1 MYGGC
6 NMQKNEKSYIN
17 TNSYI
22 DKLINQCFS
31 ILPLYEENDNC
42 QILSQK
48 VDNIIYKLN
57 GFFNMNNF
65 DTVVITDI
73 LSYTNNLK
81 SFKSHKEVRCCVL
94 KVCSLLASL
103 KVVD

>member
-1 MYGGC
+1 
-6 NMQKNEKSYIN
+6 MQKNEESYID

-31 ILPLYEENDNC
+31 ILPLYEENSNC
-42 QILSQK
+42 KILSQK
-48 VDNIIYKLN
+48 VDNILYKLN

-65 DTVVITDI
+65 DTVVIADI

-81 SFKSHKEVRCCVL
+81 SFKSHREVRCCVL